1 MPKFKDPKTGQIVNV
16 DNFLVFLSS
25 LLFGLFFFLY
35 IGETQHALVMVGF
48 AILITLVG
56 IFVSPIA
63 ILYAYVFP
71 LIYSFIAPKIVKDK
85 WLNKGYVAL
94 DDEVSPGY
102 AQKAIS
108 SSPKSEQEEL
118 EIWTT
123 FVEYGLQA
131 VNQKYPRYLCKTMFD
146 FTQEKPTISNSIP
159 DDLRIKIEKQWKAS
173 KAKASKATDIA
184 VKKIMIVYS
193 AVIFM
198 LLALL
203 LILFVISSIFG

>member
-1 MPKFKDPKTGQIVNV
+1 MLPIHLSNTTLYIVKRKHSVIYVVTEGKYKYVDLSISYIMPKFKDPKTGQIVNV

-85 WLNKGYVAL
+85 WLNKGFVELQEYP
-94 DDEVSPGY
+94 ESNNY
-102 AQKAIS
+102 INEKAIEIKEEN
-108 SSPKSEQEEL
+108 KSLYKEFLYKELSIEEK
-118 EIWTT
+118 EAIAR
-123 FVEYGLQA
+123 E
-131 VNQKYPRYLCKTMFD
+131 NK
-146 FTQEKPTISNSIP
+146 
-159 DDLRIKIEKQWKAS
+159 KA
-173 KAKASKATDIA
+173 
-184 VKKIMIVYS
+184 IMVIVYNWIP
-193 AVIFM
+193 VII
-198 LLALL
+198 LPLV
-203 LILFVISSIFG
+203 LFVFSLI